1 MQEHAIERLSWEGGA
16 YFRVGAL
23 KVMIA
28 VSAGLGISILVV

>member
-28 VSAGLGISILVV
+28 VLGLGISILVV